1 MTFNLDDVL
10 VFDDSMHED
19 FEKIGDLFMPVL
31 VKSEFP
37 VTMQSL
43 IGLMASINSI
53 KLGIYDLAEKC
64 DTHLYPVK
72 ILHRTLLEQFLRFE
86 YLFQRFME
94 EGSEDVGIEYRK
106 YSKISEFNAYVNAS
120 QVAITMAGKST
131 DDVILKKLKKK
142 YPELEISKK
151 ALNEIS
157 GKWKHRNIIRYLT
170 SRNKQS
176 KAGYSFLLNI
186 IPEYAELSSFV
197 HGGASAEEYY
207 HEIFDNGELK
217 EEMSNVS
224 ASVCLLAATVK
235 GHLLIA
241 VTKIDS
247 SFEEERDSLMSKVL
261 EFACSLHNKSMQ
273 PTANASAD

>member
-1 MTFNLDDVL
+1 VAFNRDDVL
-10 VFDDSMHED
+10 EFDDSIHED
-19 FEKIGDLFMPVL
+19 FERIGSLFMPVL
-31 VKSEFP
+31 ANSEFP

-86 YLFQRFME
+86 YLFQRFMD
-94 EGSEDVGIEYRK
+94 EGNEGVGIEYRK
-106 YSKISEFNAYVNAS
+106 YSKISELHAYVNAS

-131 DDVILKKLKKK
+131 DDVVFKKLKKK
-142 YPELEISKK
+142 YPELDISKR

-157 GKWKHRNIIRYLT
+157 SKWKHRSIIRYLT
-170 SRNKQS
+170 SRNKNS
-176 KAGYSFLLNI
+176 KDKYGFLFSI

-197 HGGASAEEYY
+197 HGGTSAEEYY
-207 HEIFDNGELK
+207 HEIFDNGEL
-217 EEMSNVS
+217 EEETNSVS
-224 ASVCLLAATVK
+224 ANACLLAATVK

-241 VTKIDS
+241 VAKIDS
-247 SFEEERDSLMSKVL
+247 SFEEDRDRIMSKVL
-261 EFACSLHNKSMQ
+261 EFACELHNKSMQ